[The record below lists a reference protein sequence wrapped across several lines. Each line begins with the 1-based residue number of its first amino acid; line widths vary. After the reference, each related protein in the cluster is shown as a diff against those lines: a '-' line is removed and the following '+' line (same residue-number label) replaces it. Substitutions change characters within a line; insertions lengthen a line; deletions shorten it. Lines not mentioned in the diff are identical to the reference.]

1 VSPAGITRIGVI
13 VPSSNTALEAA
24 VAAMHLPPDQVAVHV
39 TRVGVTTISL
49 DSQSSLQFG
58 QAPMVM
64 AGRLLADA
72 GIDALTWAG
81 TSGSWLGVERDRAL
95 ARALSD
101 ATDVPASTSTLA
113 LLDACAGLG
122 VTRVALVTPYV
133 DPVVAQMVATYAGEG
148 IEVVGEAHLGIT
160 DNHAFGLVTPE
171 QIWDLAVGC
180 PSDGAEAMVVACT
193 NLAATGLVTDLQER
207 LGIPVLDSI
216 EVTVRQALAM
226 AGAGHLAGPSLTEP
240 RLKLRPPG

>member
-1 VSPAGITRIGVI
+1 VSPAGVTRIGVI

-24 VAAMHLPPDQVAVHV
+24 VVAMHLPPDQVAVHV

-49 DSQSSLQFG
+49 DRQSSIQFSPV
-58 QAPMVM
+58 PMLA

-81 TSGSWLGVERDRAL
+81 TSGSWLGVDGDRGL

-101 ATDVPASTSTLA
+101 ITDVPVSTSTLA
-113 LLDACAGLG
+113 LLDACAALG
-122 VTRVALVTPYV
+122 ATRVALVTPYIG
-133 DPVVAQMVATYAGEG
+133 PVVAQMMANYAGEG
-148 IEVVGEAHLGIT
+148 IEVVAEAHLGIT

-171 QIWDLAVGC
+171 QIWDLAIGC
-180 PSDGAEAMVVACT
+180 PTDGAEAMMVACT
-193 NLAATGLVTDLQER
+193 NLAATGLVTELQEQ

-226 AGAGHLAGPSLTEP
+226 AMAGIGHPPGPSV
-240 RLKLRPPG
+240 KLRPPG